1 MDLAKK
7 IGVKFNKGKM
17 VTTRRAEIVLRFDV
31 PEAEATENWLNA
43 VVGVIKREV
52 AADLGRGA
60 KVTGKWL

>member
-1 MDLAKK
+1 MEAKK
-7 IGVKFNKGKM
+7 IGVHFKKDKM
-17 VTTRRAEIVLRFDV
+17 VVTRRAEIVLRFDV

-52 AADLGRGA
+52 AADLGNSA